1 MDDLRAWLKKAD
13 KAGIVKKVE
22 GADWDLEIGAITELN
37 LRTNKCPILLF
48 DNIKGYPPGYRV
60 ISCPTGSYDALALT
74 MYLPLGH
81 KAPELL
87 DTYVAKQLEWENMLD
102 RFPPK
107 SLNSG
112 IITEN
117 CLKGK
122 DIDLFKFPV
131 PKWHELDGGRYI
143 GTADAVITR
152 DPDTGD
158 VNLGTYRIMVQN
170 KNTLSLFILPGK
182 HARMHYEKYHSRGKP
197 CPIAI
202 SVGHHPLIYKAACHN
217 LPLGKEYNYIGAVAG
232 ESANFITEELT
243 GLPIPA
249 DSEIVIA
256 GWCPPDKFMKE
267 GPFGEWTGY
276 YASGET
282 PQPIV
287 NVQRIYHRNDPIIL
301 GAPPTV
307 INDPSQGIQPSAK
320 IHSQLLKNGISG
332 IKRVWVNRAGGEF
345 IIIVSMR
352 QQYAGHSRD
361 VGMFVLQN
369 RAQSPMGRYAIIVD
383 EDIDPMDLQQVFWA
397 LSTRTDPIMSIDI
410 IKRTRSVSMD
420 PMAQK
425 YPGAHFTSRAIIDA
439 CIPYERREEFPA
451 LVKLSP
457 ELEKKTKE
465 RWGKSL
471 GFD

>member
-1 MDDLRAWLKKAD
+1 MDDLRAWLRKAD
-13 KAGIVKKVE
+13 KAGILKKVN
-22 GADWDLEIGAITELN
+22 GADWNLEVGAITELN
-37 LRTNKCPILLF
+37 LRTEKCPIILF
-48 DNIKGYPPGYRV
+48 ENIKGYPPGYRI
-60 ISCPTGSYDALALT
+60 ISCPTGNNDALALT
-74 MYLPLGH
+74 MYLPLGL
-81 KAPELL
+81 KSDELL
-87 DTYVAKQLEWENMLD
+87 DMWVTKQMEWESKLD
-102 RFPPK
+102 KFPPK
-107 SLNSG
+107 SVKTGDIL
-112 IITEN
+112 EN
-117 CLKGK
+117 HLEGRDV
-122 DIDLFKFPV
+122 DILKFPV

-152 DPDTGD
+152 DPDTGE

-170 KNTLSLFILPGK
+170 KNTISLFILPGK
-182 HARMHYEKYHSRGKP
+182 HARIHYEKYHAKGEP
-197 CPIAI
+197 CPVAI
-202 SVGHHPLIYKAACHN
+202 SVGHHPLIFKAACHN
-217 LPLGKEYNYIGAVAG
+217 LPPGKEYNYIGAVAG
-232 ESANFITEELT
+232 NNVNVITEELT
-243 GLPIPA
+243 GLPVPA

-256 GWCPPDKFMKE
+256 GWCPPNKFMKE

-282 PQPIV
+282 PEPVVEI
-287 NVQRIYHRNDPIIL
+287 QRIYYRNDPIIL
-301 GAPPTV
+301 GWSPTA
-307 INDPSQGIQPSAK
+307 INEPSMGIQPSAK

-345 IIIVSMR
+345 MIIVSMR
-352 QQYAGHSRD
+352 QQYPGHSRD

-383 EDIDPMDLQQVFWA
+383 EDIDPMNSQQVLWA

-451 LVKLSP
+451 MVKLSP

-465 RWGKSL
+465 RWGKIL
-471 GFD
+471 DFD